1 MRGRVKINLKKS
13 FEEEK
18 EIRKKEKI
26 LRKKDLY
33 IRCAISNY
41 MEKNSLKGNEE
52 EEWEKEYERNIK
64 ILFDKLNKS

>member
-1 MRGRVKINLKKS
+1 
-13 FEEEK
+13 
-18 EIRKKEKI
+18 
-26 LRKKDLY
+26 
-33 IRCAISNY
+33 